1 MDVTPTDRD
10 VGTTSGTAAGV
21 AARVPSPR
29 QPSRQPA
36 RQTARQSPRPP
47 PRPADL
53 TLNMLAQRRA
63 THLLRNRAFT
73 RASSSRAVSGLLVVA
88 VRSVSTPTGPRWFL
102 APSDTGPATQPA
114 WSAHEPAGTEFDHA
128 LRVDLLLRL
137 VPPGPPPGVA
147 PAGQPAVDAAQAIP
161 SWSMA
166 LLVERRGPCVVDDG
180 DIAWWQSF
188 VYACGIVGRV
198 PAASLVVCATGIRDI
213 AAGRTVDPT

>member
-1 MDVTPTDRD
+1 MDVTPTDREL
-10 VGTTSGTAAGV
+10 GTS
-21 AARVPSPR
+21 ARVPPPR
-29 QPSRQPA
+29 QPSRQP
-36 RQTARQSPRPP
+36 PRPP

-73 RASSSRAVSGLLVVA
+73 RASSSRAVSGLLVVP
-88 VRSVSTPTGPRWFL
+88 VRSVAAPTGPRWLL
-102 APSDTGPATQPA
+102 ARSDTGPSTQPS
-114 WSAHEPAGTEFDHA
+114 WSAHEPAVTEFDHA

-137 VPPGPPPGVA
+137 IPSGPPSGVA
-147 PAGQPAVDAAQAIP
+147 LDRHPAVEAAP
-161 SWSMA
+161 VTPTWPMA

-188 VYACGIVGRV
+188 VYACGIVGRI

-213 AAGRTVDPT
+213 AAGRTIDPA

>member
-1 MDVTPTDRD
+1 MDITPTDRE
-10 VGTTSGTAAGV
+10 VGTNT
-21 AARVPSPR
+21 RVPPPR
-29 QPSRQPA
+29 QP
-36 RQTARQSPRPP
+36 PRPP

-73 RASSSRAVSGLLVVA
+73 RASSSRAVSGLLVVPVRA
-88 VRSVSTPTGPRWFL
+88 VTTPTGPRWLL
-102 APSDTGPATQPA
+102 APSHTGASTQPS
-114 WSAHEPAGTEFDHA
+114 WSAHEPAVAEFDHA

-137 VPPGPPPGVA
+137 IPSGPPGVA
-147 PAGQPAVDAAQAIP
+147 PIWP
-161 SWSMA
+161 MA

-188 VYACGIVGRV
+188 VYACRIVGRS

-213 AAGRTVDPT
+213 AAGRTTDTA